1 MFQAHEG
8 VHLSG
13 GYLHWI
19 CILCIEVTP
28 GLFGICEHTQIIL
41 LGGPL
46 LQVPH
51 DPDIIVLLADDGLP
65 LLSPLGKL

>member
-13 GYLHWI
+13 SHLNWI
-19 CILCIEVTP
+19 RVLGVEVAP

-51 DPDIIVLLADDGLP
+51 DPDIIMLLADDGLP